1 MVTEKCSLE
10 LARRQSLVIL
20 VKNLSVNHKSRSHIL
35 IRSKED
41 GEVEVIMRQFL
52 GNFALKEKSEIC

>member
-1 MVTEKCSLE
+1 MD

-20 VKNLSVNHKSRSHIL
+20 VKNLSVNHKSRSHSL

-41 GEVEVIMRQFL
+41 GEVEVSMRQFL